1 MLDARLGWMSLRGR
15 WNRGGK
21 RPCRKCNQTSA
32 CSSSGSDERSSEK
45 TAQTSDKR
53 SSGLYEMVGET
64 KRESGEKKAQTSD
77 KHSSGLIGDVSGDVR
92 EAEVMGFNERN
103 NPDECL

>member
-1 MLDARLGWMSLRGR
+1 M
-15 WNRGGK
+15 
-21 RPCRKCNQTSA
+21 
-32 CSSSGSDERSSEK
+32 
-45 TAQTSDKR
+45 SDKR

-77 KHSSGLIGDVSGDVR
+77 KHLSELIEDVR

-103 NPDECL
+103 SPDECL

>member
-1 MLDARLGWMSLRGR
+1 MQPDERLQFVWVR
-15 WNRGGK
+15 WDCKWDR
-21 RPCRKCNQTSA
+21 
-32 CSSSGSDERSSEK
+32 DERSSEK
-45 TAQTSDKR
+45 TAQMSDKR

-77 KHSSGLIGDVSGDVR
+77 KHLSELIEDVR

-103 NPDECL
+103 SPDECL